1 MPGATI
7 TTHDVCLETRLQ
19 KLEEDSQRL
28 QRKLRDF
35 NSSLH
40 TDRASM
46 RATLDLTAQ
55 TTERYDDQMNALTAL
70 QQTLQGQRAELAHRH
85 ARTVWLCSPLRRLV
99 PDILLE
105 IFTYIR
111 YTQESSLEDHRSST
125 VRLAHVC
132 SHWRTVA
139 FSHPALW
146 SSIKVQRVGNHDAL
160 TPRVRSAVEF
170 HLSKSDP
177 ALLSVVSCG
186 IGFAAMDMLINASHR
201 WRTCIIGNPFVL
213 GPKPRRYASLESLVI
228 HAGKG
233 TVNFIDT
240 PRLRSYAEPLTET
253 FLPWHQL
260 TSVSIIHGEVTVS
273 QAIDL
278 LGICVKVEFFRVHL
292 PLHDTPSAPITVTC
306 PQLRQLAI
314 ACASANLEDVLKTLF
329 SSITASGLVALD
341 VGVPFRLPD
350 FVWTRNLTLALT
362 RFLKASDA
370 LSTLALRNVPIDT
383 DLRVVLANAPSI
395 DFLIWWERE
404 KDINKSRIRHLFDAL
419 SLPTSQP
426 SAALVLPRL
435 TRLHISGG
443 INCPLKHQR
452 KEHARLE
459 ELIRARASD
468 GEALRVV
475 LLDYLGLC
483 ELAPVKE
490 VELRE
495 LLQRLIV
502 RKVVMREREFFKY
515 DEPAFIIGMEPPSTD
530 SSIDSLSSDGPDAEA
545 QSNTDDESD
554 AEDGSD
560 GEGDPSAEEESNT
573 EDSEGGEEED

>member
-35 NSSLH
+35 DSSLH

-46 RATLDLTAQ
+46 RATLDLAAQ
-55 TTERYDDQMNALTAL
+55 TIERYDDQMNTLIAL

-177 ALLSVVSCG
+177 APLSVISCG
-186 IGFAAMDMLINASHR
+186 IGFAAMGMLINACHR

-240 PRLRSYAEPLTET
+240 PRLRSYAGPLTET

-278 LGICVKVEFFRVHL
+278 LGICVKVESFRVHL
-292 PLHDTPSAPITVTC
+292 PLHDTPSAPIT
-306 PQLRQLAI
+306 LAL
-314 ACASANLEDVLKTLF
+314 ACTSADLENVLKRLF

-383 DLRVVLANAPSI
+383 DLRIVLANAPSI

-475 LLDYLGLC
+475 LLDYLGWC
-483 ELAPVKE
+483 ELALVKE

-502 RKVVMREREFFKY
+502 RKIVKREREFFKY
-515 DEPAFIIGMEPPSTD
+515 DEPAFIIDMEPPSTD
-530 SSIDSLSSDGPDAEA
+530 SSIDTLSSDGSDAEA

-560 GEGDPSAEEESNT
+560 VEGDSSAEEESNT
-573 EDSEGGEEED
+573 EDSDSEEESD

>member
-7 TTHDVCLETRLQ
+7 ITHDVCLETRLQ

-46 RATLDLTAQ
+46 RATLDLAAQ
-55 TTERYDDQMNALTAL
+55 TIERYDDQMNALIAL

-177 ALLSVVSCG
+177 ALLSV
-186 IGFAAMDMLINASHR
+186 
-201 WRTCIIGNPFVL
+201 P
-213 GPKPRRYASLESLVI
+213 SLADVHNRQS
-228 HAGKG
+228 
-233 TVNFIDT
+233 
-240 PRLRSYAEPLTET
+240 LRSRTEAAAICLSGISCHTRRQRHCQLHRHAALALLRRALTET

-314 ACASANLEDVLKTLF
+314 ACASANLENMLKTLF

-341 VGVPFRLPD
+341 VGIPFRLPD

-383 DLRVVLANAPSI
+383 DLRIVLANAPSI
-395 DFLIWWERE
+395 NFLIWWERE

-452 KEHARLE
+452 KEHERLE

-502 RKVVMREREFFKY
+502 RKVVKREREFFQY
-515 DEPAFIIGMEPPSTD
+515 DEPAFIIDMEPPSTD
-530 SSIDSLSSDGPDAEA
+530 SSIDTLSSDGSDAEA

-560 GEGDPSAEEESNT
+560 VEGDSSAEEESNT
-573 EDSEGGEEED
+573 EDSDSEEESD